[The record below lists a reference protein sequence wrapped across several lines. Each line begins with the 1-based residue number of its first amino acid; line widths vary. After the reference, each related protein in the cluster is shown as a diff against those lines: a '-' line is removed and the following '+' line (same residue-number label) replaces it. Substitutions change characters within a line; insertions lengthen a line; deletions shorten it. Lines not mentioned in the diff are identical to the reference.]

1 LPRLIFWREKKNK
14 SKKKIKKKQERERKK
29 GEEGLVDRYFVL

>member
-14 SKKKIKKKQERERKK
+14 NKKKIKKKQERERKK